1 MVRDEAHFIEDC
13 LKSLAGT
20 VDDVIVIDTGS
31 ADDTVAISQQY
42 GARLGYFAWCNDFSA
57 ARNHALA
64 QVEHEWVLYI
74 DADERL
80 MVPDMAHWRACLADA
95 TKAALN
101 LRLHPKLGWTGYSE
115 MRVFRNDLRI
125 KFAGE
130 IHERI
135 QPAVQ
140 AVCAADG
147 LAVGDTNVSLQHV
160 GYEADQ
166 RPKLARNIPL
176 LQAYLAREPDR
187 VYCWWHLGEQHRL
200 MGEPTEA
207 MAAWQNGVAA
217 VLAQPHAEPS
227 DSLVFAALVAA
238 RYQAGLPVDDLLAE
252 ALGMF
257 PGQYTLLWMAGK
269 RALERGAYEQAQQ
282 IFSDLAAID
291 PAQLFDPHA
300 AYDHGLF
307 THMAQ
312 ESLAIT
318 AFRAGAFAAAAAHY
332 RQAAL
337 TSPDP
342 APLQAKAAL
351 ASAKASVLA
360 KQSQAQ
366 MSSVAPQ

>member
-1 MVRDEAHFIEDC
+1 M
-13 LKSLAGT
+13 
-20 VDDVIVIDTGS
+20 IVIDTGS
-31 ADDTVAISQQY
+31 RDDTVAIAQQY

-80 MVPDMAHWRACLADA
+80 IVPDLAHWRACLADA
-95 TKAALN
+95 SKAALN

-115 MRVFRNDLRI
+115 MRIFRNDLRI
-125 KFAGE
+125 RFVGE

-147 LAVGDTNVSLQHV
+147 LTVGDADVSLQHV

-176 LQAYLAREPDR
+176 LQAYLAREPGR

-200 MGEPTEA
+200 MGNA
-207 MAAWQNGVAA
+207 AAALAAWENGVAA
-217 VLAQPHAEPS
+217 VRAQPQAEPS
-227 DSLVFAALVAA
+227 DSLVFAALIAA
-238 RYQAGLPVDDLLAE
+238 RYQAGLPMDDLLAE
-252 ALGMF
+252 ALLMF
-257 PGQYTLLWMAGK
+257 PGQYTLHWMTGK
-269 RALERGAYEQAQQ
+269 RALECGAYDQARQ
-282 IFSDLAAID
+282 IFSDLAAVD
-291 PAQLFDPHA
+291 PAQLFDAHA
-300 AYDHGLF
+300 AYDRDLF
-307 THMAQ
+307 THMVQ
-312 ESLAIT
+312 ESLGLT
-318 AFRAGAFAAAAAHY
+318 EFRAGHFAAAAAHY

-351 ASAKASVLA
+351 AAAKASALT
-360 KQSQAQ
+360 KQPQSH
-366 MSSVAPQ
+366 MSPVAPQQKP